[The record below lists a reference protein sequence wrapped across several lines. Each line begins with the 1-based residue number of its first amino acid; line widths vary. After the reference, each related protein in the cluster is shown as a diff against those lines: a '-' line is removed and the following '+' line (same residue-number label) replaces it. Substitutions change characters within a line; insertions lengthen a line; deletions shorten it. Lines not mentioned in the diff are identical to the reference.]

1 MKWGTYLLGLL
12 ALLLLGIQLVP
23 NELPEVH
30 IYNSGDLIQSGLVS
44 EDVAALLKTACYDC
58 HSNETQFPWYAK
70 VAPSSWLVAKDVK
83 EGRESLNFSHW
94 EDLNLMQQLGKL
106 DDIAIEVDEGRMPMD
121 IYVKMHREAKLTD
134 AQRRLIVA
142 WAEDTMDRL
151 VEASEAYEDEEEY

>member
-12 ALLLLGIQLVP
+12 VLLFLGLQLAP

-30 IYNSGDLIQSGLVS
+30 IYNSGDLIQSGLVN

-58 HSNETQFPWYAK
+58 HSNETKYPWYAK
-70 VAPSSWLVAKDVK
+70 VAPSSWLVAKDVR
-83 EGRESLNFSHW
+83 EGREALNFSRW
-94 EDLNLMQQLGKL
+94 EELDLMQQLGKL
-106 DDIAIEVDEGRMPMD
+106 DDVAIEVDEGRMPMD

-134 AQRRLIVA
+134 AQRELIVA

-151 VEASEAYEDEEEY
+151 VEDSEAYEEEQD

>member
-94 EDLNLMQQLGKL
+94 EDFNLMQQLGKL

>member
-58 HSNETQFPWYAK
+58 HSNETHFPWYAK

-106 DDIAIEVDEGRMPMD
+106 DDMAIEVDEGRMPMD